1 MARTSVSSLAQDISH
16 HLNLINNQEI
26 TERSTRE
33 HLEEELSTAP
43 LFSALA
49 QQVVESQYQ
58 NENENENDNENK
70 KVYSQYGL
78 LGLRTKGGHSQVNHH
93 NLIYANVAAPWSSFI
108 CGSQG
113 SGKSHTLSCLLE
125 NSLIKSSP
133 AGRLSSPLA
142 GMVLH
147 YDKFTA
153 FGSTQLCEAAYLCS
167 SGIPVRVLVSPT
179 NYFAMKEA
187 YENLPGLGDAS
198 KLLRVVPMYLSQK
211 HLNISV
217 IKTLMGISSGPNQPL
232 YVEVWGPIIQQ
243 LAQTKLTCS

>member
-1 MARTSVSSLAQDISH
+1 MARTSVSSLAQEISR
-16 HLNLINNQEI
+16 HLNLISDQEI
-26 TERSTRE
+26 TERSTRK

-49 QQVVESQYQ
+49 QQVIESQYQ
-58 NENENENDNENK
+58 NENEKNEENR

-78 LGLRTKGGHSQVNHH
+78 LGLRKKDGHSQVNQH

-125 NSLIKSSP
+125 NGLINSSP
-133 AGRLSSPLA
+133 AGSLSSPLA

-153 FGSTQLCEAAYLCS
+153 FGSTQFCEAAYLCS

-232 YVEVWGPIIQQ
+232 YVEVRN
-243 LAQTKLTCS
+243 LKFKL

>member
-1 MARTSVSSLAQDISH
+1 M
-16 HLNLINNQEI
+16 INNQEI
-26 TERSTRE
+26 TERSTRK

-78 LGLRTKGGHSQVNHH
+78 LGLRTKDGHSQVNHH

-125 NSLIKSSP
+125 NALIKSSP

-142 GMVLH
+142 GMVLY
-147 YDKFTA
+147 YDKFTT

-198 KLLRVVPMYLSQK
+198 RLLRVVPMYLSQN

-232 YVEVWGPIIQQ
+232 YVEVWMPKVQ
-243 LAQTKLTCS
+243 